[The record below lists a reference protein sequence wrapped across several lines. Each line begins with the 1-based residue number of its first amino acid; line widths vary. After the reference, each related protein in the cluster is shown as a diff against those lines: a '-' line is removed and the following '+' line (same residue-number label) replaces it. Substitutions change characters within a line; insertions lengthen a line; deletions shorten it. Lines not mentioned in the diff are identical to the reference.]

1 MCIIQLRADQA
12 YKFHPSMSVFVDDK
26 EMAEDRHVASKQRG
40 VMRQLRLL
48 PPVHQQKH
56 DHHAAQHERDVEHAL
71 LGQKRDKCPTSAFLH
86 CRRRIP
92 ISVSGVTH

>member
-1 MCIIQLRADQA
+1 
-12 YKFHPSMSVFVDDK
+12 MSVFVDDK

-71 LGQKRDKCPTSAFLH
+71 MGRKRG
-86 CRRRIP
+86 RIRN
-92 ISVSGVTH
+92 VSGRVVVYFLISAPSTASNTDLEAVLEHK